1 VHSMPVEKNTGDL
14 QGADGCQLQC
24 KALKGRGKTGRR
36 KNNGKQ
42 AQEQGQKAMETMKNA
57 AVMQP

>member
-1 VHSMPVEKNTGDL
+1 MPVENTGDL

-42 AQEQGQKAMETMKNA
+42 AQEQGQKARETMKNA

>member
-1 VHSMPVEKNTGDL
+1 MPVEKNTGDL